1 MHPWII
7 ARSPGAGEVME
18 ASDIA
23 ALLKQ
28 RMPPDAV
35 REVLADAR
43 PYREIAEAC
52 GMTYQAIAMIKSRR
66 LHADVAF
73 EGDIPRGARQSL
85 DPEVVRGVLAD
96 PRAYD
101 EIAAGYG
108 LSYQMVL
115 HIKNRRVGARV
126 PFEGGIPRGAPRDDE
141 KVRAIYLDPDD
152 HGTAATK
159 YGVTYTMVT
168 NIRRRRS
175 HETVTRGLTPPLR
188 SRAPRQETLQ
198 EMEARHATERAALL
212 RRGLR

>member
-52 GMTYQAIAMIKSRR
+52 GMTYQAIALIKSRR
-66 LHADVAF
+66 LHGDVVYT
-73 EGDIPRGARQSL
+73 GDIPRGARQSL
-85 DPEVVRGVLAD
+85 DPEVVKGILAD

-126 PFEGGIPRGAPRDDE
+126 PFEDDIPRGAPRDDA

-159 YGVTYTMVT
+159 YNVTYTMVA

-188 SRAPRQETLQ
+188 SRALRQETLQ
-198 EMEARHATERAALL
+198 EMEARHAAERATLL
-212 RRGLR
+212 RKLL